1 MEPMNTLS
9 LMSTVPQYVVYPPP
23 PKIITI
29 CVIVGVVQHI
39 VDDIVAYKT
48 HIGGN
53 NHVISEADMLRIG
66 GKVIRLEEAFSDG
79 VESMILFQK
88 RAMLI
93 PIAMKK
99 AM

>member
-23 PKIITI
+23 KIITI

-39 VDDIVAYKT
+39 VVDIMAYKT

-53 NHVISEADMLRIG
+53 NHVISEADIPRIG
-66 GKVIRLEEAFSDG
+66 GKVIRLEEEAFSDG
-79 VESMILFQK
+79 VESIVLFQK
-88 RAMLI
+88 LAVFI
-93 PIAMKK
+93 PASMK
-99 AM
+99 

>member
-1 MEPMNTLS
+1 M
-9 LMSTVPQYVVYPPP
+9 VPQYVVYPP

-53 NHVISEADMLRIG
+53 NHVISEADILRIG
-66 GKVIRLEEAFSDG
+66 GKVIRLEEEAFSDG
-79 VESMILFQK
+79 VESIVLFQK
-88 RAMLI
+88 LAVFI
-93 PIAMKK
+93 PTSMK
-99 AM
+99 